1 MADVDRRPRVADE
14 DDLCRLWAARAFP
27 AEALVTTA
35 GERVQVIYPGRR
47 SGGGG
52 PDFQGAILSDAA
64 GRLRAGDVE
73 VHLRSGDWVAH
84 GHRADPAYNGVILHV
99 VLEDDG
105 SACLRAD
112 GRSIPVLA
120 LAAWVTAPLAHAAA
134 DLAPLRACRVS
145 PALLT
150 QDVCAIIRRAGHAR
164 LEGKAMALEAQI
176 AALGPQQ
183 ALFAALLDAA
193 GYSRNRVP
201 CAHLAERL
209 PVERLYDLLAGK
221 SAARRE
227 NIASAILLG
236 LAGLLRP
243 DTDRALW
250 TTWLDYAELWPLPPL
265 HPDSWVRAGVRPAN
279 HPALRLAGLAAL
291 LARYTAEGLVAA
303 LLAPLRARDAARLVA
318 ALEVPAGSAGR
329 TPPIGPGRAA
339 EMAVN
344 VVAPFALALAR
355 SDGDDALE
363 AAAWQTVAE
372 LPAGEDTEPLRQMRA
387 LLAASGHRLRAPGA
401 LEQQGLLHL
410 YRSGCAVHACWECP
424 LASGAS

>member
-1 MADVDRRPRVADE
+1 MADADGLPRVADE

-27 AEALVTTA
+27 AEALMTTA
-35 GERVQVIYPGRR
+35 GQRVQIIYPGRR

-84 GHRADPAYNGVILHV
+84 GHRADPSYNGVILHV
-99 VLEDDG
+99 VLQDDG

-112 GRSIPVLA
+112 GRDVPVLA
-120 LAAWVTAPLAHAAA
+120 LAAWVTAPLTRSAV
-134 DLAPLRACRVS
+134 DLAPLQRCRVS

-150 QDVCAIIRRAGHAR
+150 QDVRAIVCRAGRQR
-164 LEGKAMALEAQI
+164 LEDKATALEAQI
-176 AALGPQQ
+176 AALGPEQ

-193 GYSRNRVP
+193 GYSRNRAP
-201 CAHLAERL
+201 CARLAERL

-227 NIASAILLG
+227 SIATAVLLG

-243 DTDRALW
+243 ETDGSVWA
-250 TTWLDYAELWPLPPL
+250 TWAEYAELWPLPAL

-279 HPALRLAGLAAL
+279 QPALRLAGLAAL
-291 LARYTAEGLVAA
+291 LARYTADGLVAA

-318 ALEVPAGSAGR
+318 TLEVTAGAAAR
-329 TPPIGPGRAA
+329 TPPIGPGRAV

-355 SDGDDALE
+355 SGGDGALE
-363 AAAWQTVAE
+363 AAAWHTAAE
-372 LPAGEDTEPLRQMRA
+372 LPAGEDTEPLRRMRA

-410 YRSGCAVHACWECP
+410 YRSGCAVQACWECP
-424 LASGAS
+424 LASDAS